1 MTENTPFP
9 QQPDPQAPFG
19 SAQPPAPQSGPR
31 GPFGAEGQ
39 SLFTDN
45 SAANRRYEDLTKP
58 ARLLASDTDL
68 SKERESVFAEPG
80 RNGAARNRDAA
91 AQAER
96 YGKKRGMSTPRKIGL
111 GVVGFAILCGV
122 AGYIAYENANPPI
135 QGTVIS
141 YQVAGDSVDV
151 TFEVDKSSGST
162 ATCTLQALDV
172 HADVVGSVD
181 VQIPAGRSKNVMS
194 YTVSTTG
201 TPAEVEVSS
210 CATN

>member
-1 MTENTPFP
+1 MTENSPFP
-9 QQPDPQAPFG
+9 QQPAPQGPFG
-19 SAQPPAPQSGPR
+19 TAQPSSPQSGPQ
-31 GPFGAEGQ
+31 GPFGTDGPSA
-39 SLFTDN
+39 FTD
-45 SAANRRYEDLTKP
+45 SAAPRSYDDLRQP
-58 ARLLASDTDL
+58 ARTLASDTDL
-68 SKERESVFAEPG
+68 SNNREQAFPTAG
-80 RNGAARNRDAA
+80 RTGAGKGRDAE

-96 YGKKRGMSTPRKIGL
+96 YGRKRGMSTPRKIGL
-111 GVVGFAILCGV
+111 GVIGLAILCGV

-172 HADVVGSVD
+172 HADVVGSVN

-194 YTVSTTG
+194 YTVSTTSA
-201 TPAEVEVSS
+201 PAEVEVSS
-210 CATN
+210 CSTN